1 MDHSTS
7 VYRSVKNKF
16 QNVFTRRI
24 SLMKNDM
31 INLILFKQVFL
42 KRCNINKY
50 NNISILA
57 NVFQLIQQPKFF
69 ASWYLF
75 RREKKYFIPF
85 HPRGSP

>member
-1 MDHSTS
+1 MDHSAS

-42 KRCNINKY
+42 NRYKLYKY
-50 NNISILA
+50 INISILA
-57 NVFQLIQQPKFF
+57 NIFQIIQQSKFF
-69 ASWYLF
+69 ASWYVF